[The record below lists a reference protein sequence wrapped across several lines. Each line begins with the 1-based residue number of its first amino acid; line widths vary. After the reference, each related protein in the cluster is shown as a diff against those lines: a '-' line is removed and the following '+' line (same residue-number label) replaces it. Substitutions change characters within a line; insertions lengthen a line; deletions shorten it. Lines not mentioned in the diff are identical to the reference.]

1 MELIPF
7 AQWPLNNVL
16 QESLQKAGFTT
27 PTEVQQACWDDV
39 LAGTDLLV
47 QSCTGTGKTLAFSLP
62 LLNNPDN
69 SRPASILVVLPT
81 RELAMQ
87 VARVINSLGTKAA
100 LLYGGGSYHEQM
112 RSLKQG
118 APVIVGTP
126 GRLIDHIE
134 RGSLDLSDCRA
145 LVLDEADEILDMGF
159 AEELDK
165 ILASLPSERQTLLF
179 SATMPGEMEEL
190 AQKTLRQDCHRISI
204 SVGLTAAHDISH
216 EVYLVAKEWRA
227 KALCNILH
235 AEAPQLAI
243 IFCHTKIETDEL
255 TQTLIHSGLNVLSLH
270 GDMAQAERTRTLSS
284 FRSGAAKYLVA
295 TDVAA
300 RGLDVDGVTH
310 VINMAPPQN
319 TEIYIH
325 RVGRTGRA
333 GKRGT
338 AITFVARH
346 ELNRFKRLVG
356 KAKIDI
362 EIGKLPQAE
371 EVRRRIKTD
380 FHKEVTDRLASVV
393 NEDYRLLAAELLSY
407 LSPADS
413 LAAVLS
419 MLPRARAIFTAGC
432 NVAVQELDRG
442 SRRGKAERNSLLDK
456 AAKKAGAAAA
466 EGMSYIQINLG
477 RSDAINAQAILRMLS
492 EAASL
497 SKTEVGDI
505 ELRSHTTFV
514 ELPSEAAAAV
524 LEALNHYDFGPVR
537 LRARLI
543 TPEKLKVL
551 LPVEVKSVKRKSGSR
566 EHCEVGRS
574 RRGLGRRGGGR
585 GFAKDEKGKHI
596 HCDNRRNNRR
606 GTADKFGKGSESG
619 GRHGQ
624 KKESCHRG
632 GRAQRRN
639 KRH

>member
-7 AQWPLNNVL
+7 TQWPLNNAL

-69 SRPASILVVLPT
+69 TRPASILVVLPT

-134 RGSLDLSDCRA
+134 RGSLDLSGCRA

-165 ILASLPSERQTLLF
+165 ILASLPAERQTLLF
-179 SATMPGEMEEL
+179 SATMPAEMEEL
-190 AQKTLRQDCHRISI
+190 AQKTLREDCHRISI

-243 IFCHTKIETDEL
+243 IFCHTKVETDEL

-319 TEIYIH
+319 TETYIH

-371 EVRRRIKTD
+371 EVRRRIKAD
-380 FHKEVTDRLASVV
+380 FHKEVTERLASVV

-407 LSPADS
+407 LSPSDS

-432 NVAVQELDRG
+432 NVSVQELDRG
-442 SRRGKAERNSLLDK
+442 SRRSKAERNSLLDK

-477 RSDAINAQAILRMLS
+477 RSDGINVQAILRMLA

-514 ELPSEAAAAV
+514 ELPSEDTAAV

-551 LPVEVKSVKRKSGSR
+551 LPVEVKSVKHKNGSKERHETKGRRGEGRKNGGRNFTKDDKGKRTHSNEHRSGRRGASD
-566 EHCEVGRS
+566 HAFKGS
-574 RRGLGRRGGGR
+574 DSGNRRGLK
-585 GFAKDEKGKHI
+585 KDSF
-596 HCDNRRNNRR
+596 N
-606 GTADKFGKGSESG
+606 
-619 GRHGQ
+619 
-624 KKESCHRG
+624 RG

-639 KRH
+639 KKY

>member
-7 AQWPLNNVL
+7 TQWPLNSAL

-69 SRPASILVVLPT
+69 TRPASILVVLPT

-134 RGSLDLSDCRA
+134 RGSLDLSGCRA

-165 ILASLPSERQTLLF
+165 ILASLPAERQTLLF
-179 SATMPGEMEEL
+179 SATMPAEMEEL
-190 AQKTLRQDCHRISI
+190 AQKTLREDCHRISI

-216 EVYLVAKEWRA
+216 EVYLVAKKWRA
-227 KALCNILH
+227 NALCNILH
-235 AEAPQLAI
+235 AETPKLAI
-243 IFCHTKIETDEL
+243 IFCHTKVETDEL

-300 RGLDVDGVTH
+300 RGLDVEGVTH

-319 TEIYIH
+319 TETYIH

-371 EVRRRIKTD
+371 EVRRRIKAD
-380 FHKEVTDRLASVV
+380 FHKEVTERLASAV

-407 LSPADS
+407 LSPSDS

-419 MLPRARAIFTAGC
+419 MLPRARAIFTAGY
-432 NVAVQELDRG
+432 NVSVQELDRG
-442 SRRGKAERNSLLDK
+442 SRRSKAERNSLLDK

-477 RSDAINAQAILRMLS
+477 RSDGINVQAILRMLA

-514 ELPSEAAAAV
+514 ELPSEDTAAV

-551 LPVEVKSVKRKSGSR
+551 LPVEVKSVKHKNGGSKER
-566 EHCEVGRS
+566 HEAK
-574 RRGLGRRGGGR
+574 GRRGEGRKNGGR
-585 GFAKDEKGKHI
+585 SFAKDDKGKRTHS
-596 HCDNRRNNRR
+596 NERR
-606 GTADKFGKGSESG
+606 G
-619 GRHGQ
+619 GRHGASDRALKGSDSGNRRGP
-624 KKESCHRG
+624 KKDSFNRG
-632 GRAQRRN
+632 GRSQRRN
-639 KRH
+639 KKY

>member
-1 MELIPF
+1 M
-7 AQWPLNNVL
+7 
-16 QESLQKAGFTT
+16 
-27 PTEVQQACWDDV
+27 
-39 LAGTDLLV
+39 
-47 QSCTGTGKTLAFSLP
+47 
-62 LLNNPDN
+62 
-69 SRPASILVVLPT
+69 
-81 RELAMQ
+81 
-87 VARVINSLGTKAA
+87 
-100 LLYGGGSYHEQM
+100 
-112 RSLKQG
+112 
-118 APVIVGTP
+118 
-126 GRLIDHIE
+126 
-134 RGSLDLSDCRA
+134 
-145 LVLDEADEILDMGF
+145 
-159 AEELDK
+159 
-165 ILASLPSERQTLLF
+165 
-179 SATMPGEMEEL
+179 
-190 AQKTLRQDCHRISI
+190 
-204 SVGLTAAHDISH
+204 
-216 EVYLVAKEWRA
+216 
-227 KALCNILH
+227 H

-243 IFCHTKIETDEL
+243 IFCHTKVETDEL
-255 TQTLIHSGLNVLSLH
+255 TQTLIHSGINVLSLH

-319 TEIYIH
+319 TETYIH

-371 EVRRRIKTD
+371 EVRRRVKAD
-380 FHKEVTDRLASVV
+380 FHKEVTERLASVV

-407 LSPADS
+407 LSPSDS

-419 MLPRARAIFTAGC
+419 MVPRARAIFTAGC
-432 NVAVQELDRG
+432 NVSVQELDRG
-442 SRRGKAERNSLLDK
+442 SRRSKAERNSLLDK

-477 RSDAINAQAILRMLS
+477 RSDGINVQAILRMLA

-514 ELPSEAAAAV
+514 ELPSEEAAAV

-551 LPVEVKSVKRKSGSR
+551 LPVEVKSPKHKNGSKERREAKGRRGEGRKSG
-566 EHCEVGRS
+566 GRN
-574 RRGLGRRGGGR
+574 
-585 GFAKDEKGKHI
+585 FNKDEKGKRTHS
-596 HCDNRRNNRR
+596 DNRRNGQHNIADRSHKSIDSGNRR
-606 GTADKFGKGSESG
+606 G
-619 GRHGQ
+619 Q
-624 KKESCHRG
+624 KKDGFNRG

-639 KRH
+639 KKY

>member
-7 AQWPLNNVL
+7 TQWPLNSAL

-39 LAGTDLLV
+39 LSGTDLLV

-69 SRPASILVVLPT
+69 ARPASILVVLPT

-134 RGSLDLSDCRA
+134 RGSLDLSGCRA

-165 ILASLPSERQTLLF
+165 ILASLPTERQTLLF
-179 SATMPGEMEEL
+179 SATMPTEMEEL
-190 AQKTLRQDCHRISI
+190 AKKTLREDCHRISI

-243 IFCHTKIETDEL
+243 IFCHTKVETDEL

-319 TEIYIH
+319 TETYIH

-371 EVRRRIKTD
+371 EVRRRIKAD
-380 FHKEVTDRLASVV
+380 FHKEVTERLASAV

-407 LSPADS
+407 LSPSDS

-419 MLPRARAIFTAGC
+419 MVPRARAIFTAGC
-432 NVAVQELDRG
+432 NVSVQELDRG
-442 SRRGKAERNSLLDK
+442 SRRSKAERNSLLDK

-477 RSDAINAQAILRMLS
+477 RSDGINVQAILRMLA

-514 ELPSEAAAAV
+514 ELPSEDAAAV

-551 LPVEVKSVKRKSGSR
+551 LPVEVKSPKHKNASQERR
-566 EHCEVGRS
+566 EAK
-574 RRGLGRRGGGR
+574 GRRGEGR
-585 GFAKDEKGKHI
+585 KNSGRNFSKDEKGKRTHSDSRRNGQRGFADRS
-596 HCDNRRNNRR
+596 HKSTESGNRR
-606 GTADKFGKGSESG
+606 
-619 GRHGQ
+619 GQ
-624 KKESCHRG
+624 KKEGFNRG

-639 KRH
+639 KKY